1 MVSVQEEMTEAMLY
15 EIRERAEQKGIAGI
29 FGEDSE
35 VSRAIHSG
43 GKRVASTTDEQA
55 VIIERATG
63 EVRQIPATYLRFA
76 LKKKRGDG
84 VKAFVGVDPDSGQP
98 LGTVPEP
105 SVPSLPCFLHP
116 EHPERAKLVEMGI
129 GMDLVC
135 GGHETKPARF
145 LTEFDRGRHEQ
156 SKHKHSFA
164 IREKHMVEQR
174 ERESRERQERATDA
188 MIALAGG
195 KASRALFEC
204 GQCERFFDTEQG
216 LKVHQ
221 GREHAA

>member
-1 MVSVQEEMTEAMLY
+1 MNELNSAP
-15 EIRERAEQKGIAGI
+15 
-29 FGEDSE
+29 D
-35 VSRAIHSG
+35 
-43 GKRVASTTDEQA
+43 
-55 VIIERATG
+55 RATVPAELARYVVHPM
-63 EVRQIPATYLRFA
+63 EVRHIPATYLRFA

-156 SKHKHSFA
+156 SKHRHSFA

-195 KASRALFEC
+195 KTCGGRLQAPRYRGGRKSGTFTVKAL
-204 GQCERFFDTEQG
+204 
-216 LKVHQ
+216 LLPP
-221 GREHAA
+221 